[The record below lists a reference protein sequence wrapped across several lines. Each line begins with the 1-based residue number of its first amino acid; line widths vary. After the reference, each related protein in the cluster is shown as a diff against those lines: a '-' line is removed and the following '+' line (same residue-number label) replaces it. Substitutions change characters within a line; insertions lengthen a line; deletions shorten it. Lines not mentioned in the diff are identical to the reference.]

1 MILHD
6 CVFKVGGTNAQMRE
20 SKLDITLENRNKSNI
35 FALEILIHEII
46 TQNLNY
52 KLIL

>member
-1 MILHD
+1 
-6 CVFKVGGTNAQMRE
+6 MRE
-20 SKLDITLENRNKSNI
+20 SKLDITLENRNTSNI
-35 FALEILIHEII
+35 FVFEFFFLILIHEII